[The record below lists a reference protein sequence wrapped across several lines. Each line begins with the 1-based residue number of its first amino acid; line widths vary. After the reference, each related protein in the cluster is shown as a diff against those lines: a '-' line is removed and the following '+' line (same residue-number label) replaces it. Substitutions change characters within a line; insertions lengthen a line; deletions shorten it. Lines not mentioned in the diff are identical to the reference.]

1 MRISFCCDKDVL
13 AKGVFTAGTAL
24 FFPVLSDLV
33 GKEMRRGGPCLS
45 RGQGGVAGEEL
56 KKFPVSVCR
65 KLALVRARLQSQAA
79 GARLD
84 SDIE

>member
-1 MRISFCCDKDVL
+1 MRISFCSDKDVL

-24 FFPVLSDLV
+24 FFPVLSDL
-33 GKEMRRGGPCLS
+33 GEEMRRGGPCLS

-65 KLALVRARLQSQAA
+65 KLALLRARLQSQAA
-79 GARLD
+79 GASLD